1 MSAPRNRLLIL
12 CAVLTVLAASAL
24 RAEVAPADVQAALNL
39 LADKDPVTAGSACRG
54 LKKSAKA
61 GTLDDDAC
69 VKVVEAA
76 NRRLEEADRIVQAG
90 LADPRLRA
98 AVAAR
103 KKELD
108 AARSKALALLESETN
123 YPEGPVGSA
132 PQQAADAAVA
142 EVERLAETRAADA
155 LGAVPDL
162 PAHLALAGDLA
173 ELLAWAGSPRIG
185 RRATFYQLESAVAKV
200 LDPEGEAAWETLAFN
215 AFGPGPDGIE
225 APAER
230 FVLAQV
236 NEYRLALGLEP
247 LRFDARLYRAA
258 AWFAKESFAKK
269 LNGHFCDV
277 AGRADPTQRA
287 EAEGHRK
294 CNGEC
299 VAYNGTHFED
309 WRKSASHHRVLVE
322 RRQSK
327 AAAVAIFGNV
337 AVLVTGLDDPPRGS
351 RPSSV
356 PAAQAALWAE
366 LARASRGRPRGEAAE
381 RLCAVARHLA
391 ARKALPQAQEAYAA
405 ALAFDAQCAGVPL
418 ELRKAAA
425 AKVTAPAPE
434 LFQDA
439 DPAKRRAAWIAEARV
454 DPAAA
459 RERAQAELKGEAREA
474 RADAAA
480 ALEALG
486 GNESVGALLE
496 VFDRDLSDY
505 AVIRAVEFLLARGSA
520 MHFGDTREQREAK
533 VKALRDA
540 WAARPAE

>member
-1 MSAPRNRLLIL
+1 MSFPRPRLLIV
-12 CAVLTVLAASAL
+12 CAVLAASAL

-39 LADKDPVTAGSACRG
+39 LADKDPVTAGSACSG

-61 GTLDDDAC
+61 GALNADAC
-69 VKVVEAA
+69 AKVIEAA
-76 NRRLEEADRIVQAG
+76 NRRLDEAERVVQAA
-90 LADPRLRA
+90 LADPRVRA

-108 AARSKALALLESETN
+108 AARSKALALIESETN
-123 YPEGPVGSA
+123 YPEGPPGSE
-132 PQQAADAAVA
+132 PQQAVDAAVA
-142 EVERLAETRAADA
+142 EVERIAQGREAEALAS
-155 LGAVPDL
+155 VPGL
-162 PAHLALAGDLA
+162 PAHVALAGDLA

-185 RRATFYQLESAVAKV
+185 RRATFYQLESTVAKAV
-200 LDPEGEAAWETLAFN
+200 DPEGEAAWETLAFN

-247 LRFDARLYRAA
+247 LRFDARLYKAA
-258 AWFAKESFAKK
+258 AWFAKESFEKK
-269 LNGHFCDV
+269 LNGHVCDV

-327 AAAVAIFGNV
+327 VGAVAVFGNV

-366 LARASRGRPRGEAAE
+366 LARASRGRPRAEAAV
-381 RLCAVARHLA
+381 RVCAVARYLA
-391 ARKALPQAQEAYAA
+391 ARKALPQAQEAYAE
-405 ALAFDAQCAGVPL
+405 ALTFDAQCAGVPL

-425 AKVTAPAPE
+425 AKVTAPTPE

-454 DPAAA
+454 DPAAS
-459 RERAQAELKGEAREA
+459 RNRALAALKGETRDA

-486 GNESVGALLE
+486 GSEGIDALLE

-540 WAARPAE
+540 WAARLAE